1 LAISKTLISTAPRS
15 ETYLFNTSGTPAR
28 GLCHFG
34 LRSLE
39 LLGSGG
45 SDAGSHQNMT
55 GLADPTLRKKCFL
68 AMWQK
73 NKSINIYQLCIMD
86 QSGYTE
92 KAAGIHHIIMLLT
105 YFLDNVL

>member
-1 LAISKTLISTAPRS
+1 VKHTSSTPQAPQPEACATLVFAPWNFWEVVEVMLAAP
-15 ETYLFNTSGTPAR
+15 N
-28 GLCHFG
+28 
-34 LRSLE
+34 
-39 LLGSGG
+39 
-45 SDAGSHQNMT
+45 T
-55 GLADPTLRKKCFL
+55 GLVLQILPYEKKCFL